1 MPSCLVC
8 FVLFFCFYCTVAPD
22 RKCYLFPPTSSS
34 SGQLCGNNA
43 TNSDCG
49 IGTVIRFDVVDIT
62 NTSRKERK
70 KKEAMRLTVQQGINF
85 RINQST
91 VRLVEPERRQKKKK
105 RKGLGIGR
113 LRRDAHAINFYVPL
127 WPFLRIVFTRT
138 GTSCSIFKQL
148 NMRSRCDTHTQ
159 KRRLNYSADHLIN
172 SRRQ

>member
-91 VRLVEPERRQKKKK
+91 VRLVEPERRQKK
-105 RKGLGIGR
+105 RKERGWELEGCGETR
-113 LRRDAHAINFYVPL
+113 TPSTFTCHCGPFCVLFLRELEQVV
-127 WPFLRIVFTRT
+127 PFLSSSTCEV
-138 GTSCSIFKQL
+138 GV
-148 NMRSRCDTHTQ
+148 THTH
-159 KRRLNYSADHLIN
+159 KKKAAELFS
-172 SRRQ
+172 